1 MNKTKVFE
9 RKYQE
14 EENKHIFFE
23 KKIDKSHAFFVP
35 QVLAD
40 YIGQD
45 ELKKKLFV
53 YIESAKK
60 RNAVLDHMLFFGPPG
75 LGKTTLAEIIASL
88 CGKKIKI
95 TSGPLLQ
102 KTGDLVSLLSSLRQ
116 GDVFFIDEIHRL
128 PINVEEALY
137 SAMEQYKIDVIIG
150 AGVGAKTVTIQLPPF
165 TLLGATTKLGLL
177 SAPLRSRFGIIE
189 RFDWY
194 GISELALIINQ
205 TALFFGIELDQLGLE
220 KIAHASRGTPRIAKK
235 LMHKI
240 RDYAIVKSE
249 GKILSDTINE
259 VFHFFKILDNGL
271 TEQDILLLSILFNK
285 KHPIGVES
293 LAALMNEEVEAIEE
307 VYEPFLL
314 RLGYIERT
322 PRGRILRKEKIEE
335 IGIVLQKN
343 KINF

>member
-1 MNKTKVFE
+1 
-9 RKYQE
+9 
-14 EENKHIFFE
+14 
-23 KKIDKSHAFFVP
+23 
-35 QVLAD
+35 
-40 YIGQD
+40 
-45 ELKKKLFV
+45 
-53 YIESAKK
+53 
-60 RNAVLDHMLFFGPPG
+60 
-75 LGKTTLAEIIASL
+75 
-88 CGKKIKI
+88 
-95 TSGPLLQ
+95 
-102 KTGDLVSLLSSLRQ
+102 
-116 GDVFFIDEIHRL
+116 
-128 PINVEEALY
+128 
-137 SAMEQYKIDVIIG
+137 MEQYKIDVIIG